1 MATSVRYKSES
12 TSLPVAKS
20 FRVLDVRVDAV
31 QIPDVIGRVE
41 EWIARRD
48 ACRYIAVTGM
58 HGVMEARQN
67 VYFREV
73 LNEADLVVPD
83 GMPLVWCARLRGYLR
98 ALWELVQS
106 MPEYRGNTTLI
117 FTPDHGRGKTP
128 HQWRDHGQKIHDS
141 KYIWLAFLG
150 PDTPALGERSKVA
163 PVTQNQIA
171 ATLAALLGE
180 DYAAAVPKA
189 GKPITDV
196 LPH

>member
-73 LNEADLVVPD
+73 PNKADLVVPD

-98 ALWELVQS
+98 TLLELVQS

-128 HQWRDHGQKIHDS
+128 HQWRDHGQKIPDS

-189 GKPITDV
+189 GKPITEV

>member
-73 LNEADLVVPD
+73 PNKADLVVPD

-98 ALWELVQS
+98 TLWELVQS

-128 HQWRDHGQKIHDS
+128 HQWRDHGQKIPDS

-171 ATLAALLGE
+171 ATLAAFLGE

>member
-73 LNEADLVVPD
+73 PNKADLVVPD

-98 ALWELVQS
+98 TLWELVQS

-128 HQWRDHGQKIHDS
+128 HQWRDHGQKIPDS

-189 GKPITDV
+189 GKPITEV

>member
-73 LNEADLVVPD
+73 PNKADLVVPD

-98 ALWELVQS
+98 TLWELVQS

-128 HQWRDHGQKIHDS
+128 HQWRDHGQKIPDS

-150 PDTPALGERSKVA
+150 PDTPALGERSKLA
-163 PVTQNQIA
+163 PVTQTQIA

-189 GKPITDV
+189 GKPITEV